1 MYIAAQNGFA
11 IVNFKATN
19 VCNVVLGRYDRLD
32 MQVAAARARTRFSRV
47 KLSNRTCESVVTPS
61 EGLQGLVMSH
71 GGDCEQRQCQKD
83 DVQLV
88 TNTRSAGRRTACSR
102 TDDSGLVSDQCYMAV
117 LHVVGELIVTELQ
130 RDPDSCDATDRNS
143 ARNGHET

>member
-71 GGDCEQRQCQKD
+71 GGDC
-83 DVQLV
+83 
-88 TNTRSAGRRTACSR
+88 
-102 TDDSGLVSDQCYMAV
+102 
-117 LHVVGELIVTELQ
+117 
-130 RDPDSCDATDRNS
+130 
-143 ARNGHET
+143 